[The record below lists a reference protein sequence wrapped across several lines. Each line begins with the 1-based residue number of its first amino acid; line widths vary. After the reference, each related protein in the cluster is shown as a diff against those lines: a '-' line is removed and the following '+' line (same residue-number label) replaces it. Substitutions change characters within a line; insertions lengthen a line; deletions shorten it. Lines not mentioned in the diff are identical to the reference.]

1 MTARVLVVDDIMANV
16 RLLEAKLSAEY
27 FEVVTAMNGLD
38 ALDAVQK
45 SKPDIVLLDVM
56 MPGIDGIE
64 VCKRIKSNPE
74 TQHIPVVMVTA
85 LDQPEDRVKGLE
97 AGADDFLTK
106 PVNDISL
113 FCRIKSLVRLKM
125 LTDELRVRSPS
136 TENAAPVMQGDDQL
150 SRRPG
155 NVLLVDGNPSSVD
168 RMIAAV
174 AEKCRVTV
182 AGNPAEAMER
192 IAAAETPFELIVVS
206 FDQSSFD
213 GLRLCSQ
220 IRSGD
225 STRRIPLMI
234 IVNPDEQQI
243 LLRALDMGV
252 NDYLLRPVDRLEI
265 QARASTQ
272 VRRWR
277 YTEQLRNSVKASI
290 EMAITDA
297 LTGLYNRRY
306 LETHLNHMIEHYVNR
321 GKVLSVLAVDV
332 DFFKAINDTHGHD
345 AGDKVLQEL
354 ASRLREHTR
363 SIDLCCRIGGEEFI
377 VVLPNTDP
385 STAEKIGERLRRA
398 IAAKSFTIGTSS
410 PVPVTISAGL
420 ASLAGMEDS
429 LEKLLKRA
437 DSALYRAKREGRNR
451 VVKAGLVA

>member
-1 MTARVLVVDDIMANV
+1 MTARVLVVDDIIANV

-27 FEVVTAMNGLD
+27 FEVITAMNGLD

-45 SKPDIVLLDVM
+45 SKPDIILLDVM

-64 VCKRIKSNPE
+64 VCKRIKGNVD

-85 LDQPEDRVKGLE
+85 LDQPEDRVRGLE

-106 PVNDISL
+106 PVNDIAL

-125 LTDELRVRSPS
+125 LTDELRVRSPGNDG
-136 TENAAPVMQGDDQL
+136 NARSFLDDRMNSKRGD
-150 SRRPG
+150 
-155 NVLLVDGNPSSVD
+155 VLLVDRHPSSAERIIASLGD
-168 RMIAAV
+168 R
-174 AEKCRVTV
+174 CQVTV
-182 AGNPAEAMER
+182 MTDPVEALEKVATRER
-192 IAAAETPFELIVVS
+192 PYELVIVS
-206 FDQSSFD
+206 FDQDQFD

-220 IRSGD
+220 LRSGD
-225 STRRIPLMI
+225 STRQTPLMI

-252 NDYLLRPVDRLEI
+252 NDYLMRPVDRQEI
-265 QARASTQ
+265 MARTATQ

-290 EMAITDA
+290 EMAITDS

-306 LETHLNHMIEHYVNR
+306 LETHLTHMIDHYVNR

-332 DFFKAINDTHGHD
+332 DYFKAINDTHGHD

-354 ASRLREHTR
+354 AQRLRDHTR

-377 VVLPNTDP
+377 VVLPNTDTM
-385 STAEKIGERLRRA
+385 TAEKIAERLRRA
-398 IAAKSFTIGTSS
+398 IAAKSFIIGTPA
-410 PVPVTISAGL
+410 PVPVTISAGIATL
-420 ASLAGMEDS
+420 SGLDDS

-437 DSALYRAKREGRNR
+437 DSAMYQAKREGRNR
-451 VVKAGLVA
+451 IVKAGLVA

>member
-1 MTARVLVVDDIMANV
+1 MTARVLVVDDIIANV

-27 FEVVTAMNGLD
+27 FEVITAMNGLD

-45 SKPDIVLLDVM
+45 SRPDIILLDIM

-74 TQHIPVVMVTA
+74 TQHIPVVMVTD
-85 LDQPEDRVKGLE
+85 LDQPEDRVRGLE

-125 LTDELRVRSPS
+125 LTDELRVRSP
-136 TENAAPVMQGDDQL
+136 AADGAGGMPSEDKLLQK
-150 SRRPG
+150 PG
-155 NVLLVDGNPSSVD
+155 HVLLVDGQPASSE
-168 RMIAAV
+168 RMIASL

-182 AGNPAEAMER
+182 AATPAEAMER
-192 IAAAETPFELIVVS
+192 IAEQDRPFELVIVS
-206 FDQSSFD
+206 FDQSQFD

-220 IRSGD
+220 LRSGD
-225 STRRIPLMI
+225 ATRQTPLMI
-234 IVNPDEQQI
+234 IVNPDEQQL

-252 NDYLLRPVDRLEI
+252 NDYLMRPVDRQEVL
-265 QARASTQ
+265 ARAATQ

-306 LETHLNHMIEHYVNR
+306 LETHLSHMIDHYVNR

-354 ASRLREHTR
+354 AQRLRDHTR

-377 VVLPNTDP
+377 IVLPNTDAF
-385 STAEKIGERLRRA
+385 TAEKIAERLRRSVA
-398 IAAKSFTIGTSS
+398 SKSFMVGAPSL
-410 PVPVTISAGL
+410 VPVTISAGL
-420 ASLAGMEDS
+420 ASLSGMDDS

-451 VVKAGLVA
+451 VVKESLVA

>member
-27 FEVVTAMNGLD
+27 FEVITAMNGLD

-45 SKPDIVLLDVM
+45 SKPDIILLDVM

-136 TENAAPVMQGDDQL
+136 AEGTPSGFAATDKLTQ
-150 SRRPG
+150 RPG
-155 NVLLVDGNPSSVD
+155 HVLLIDSQQASSE
-168 RMIAAV
+168 RLIASV
-174 AEKCRVTV
+174 SDNCRVTV
-182 AGNPAEAMER
+182 AANPAEAMEKV
-192 IAAAETPFELIVVS
+192 AANERPFELIIVS
-206 FDQSSFD
+206 FDQTEFD

-220 IRSGD
+220 LRSSD
-225 STRRIPLMI
+225 ATRQTPLMI

-252 NDYLLRPVDRLEI
+252 NDYLMRPVDRQEVM
-265 QARASTQ
+265 ARAATQ

-306 LETHLNHMIEHYVNR
+306 LETHLSHMIDHYVNR
-321 GKVLSVLAVDV
+321 SKVLSVLAVDV

-354 ASRLREHTR
+354 AQRLRDHTR

-377 VVLPNTDP
+377 VVLPNTDTY
-385 STAEKIGERLRRA
+385 TAEKIGERLRRA
-398 IAAKSFTIGTSS
+398 VASKSFTIGAPSL
-410 PVPVTISAGL
+410 VPVTISAGIATL
-420 ASLAGMEDS
+420 SGMDDT